1 MSADKVMNL
10 DLNWI
15 DAKLQNNGSVTLEI
29 GAHTPGGKLVKVN
42 LNMHPC
48 TVGTIGAGLHAVV
61 REQERRL
68 MNVKRELRGEG

>member
-10 DLNWI
+10 DLSWI

-29 GAHTPGGKLVKVN
+29 GAYTPGRKLVKVN
-42 LNMHPC
+42 LNMYPD
-48 TVGTIGAGLHAVV
+48 TVGNIAQSLYAVV

-68 MNVKRELRGEG
+68 TLVKSQLRGEE